1 MRNRLPLGL
10 QLALLTLLSSVVHG
24 QNEHPLTAPDSVILS
39 GWEYG
44 DLFVTTPAGS
54 FPVQGPPG
62 FSDRGYFVIPALAPG
77 GDRIA
82 WGLTLP
88 DDSDR
93 TKCDPSIVTCALP
106 GRTQYKS
113 VMGVY
118 SLRDKTWKTYGDFC
132 QMGAGSAV
140 FSPDGTKI
148 AFKAQVRADEHSS
161 CDSGYSMSALLILDL
176 VSSQFTQVPN
186 TSMVMANA
194 RISWS
199 PDGKYLA
206 VQFGAWGPPNSIVLI
221 EVGSWVQKPIADGW
235 NPSWSPKG
243 DWIAYEIDGGTKCM
257 IAHPDGIDAKLI
269 LDVGHRSGLGGW
281 QLPMGAAW
289 SPDETTL
296 WLSEQEFSGKT
307 EVVRVD
313 LATGEVN
320 KMPKNTPSVFGWVL
334 QPGDPTASAVRRSGS
349 APER

>member
-1 MRNRLPLGL
+1 MRNWLPIGL
-10 QLALLTLLSSVVHG
+10 QLALMTVLSGVIYG
-24 QNEHPLTAPDSVILS
+24 QNEHPVTAPDSVILS

-44 DLFVTTPAGS
+44 DLLVATPAGT

-62 FSDRGYFVIPALAPG
+62 FSDRGYFVLPALAPG

-93 TKCDPSIVTCALP
+93 TKCDPSVVTCALRGP
-106 GRTQYKS
+106 TQYKS

-118 SLRDKTWKTYGDFC
+118 SIRDKIWTTYGDFC
-132 QMGAGSAV
+132 PSGAGSAA

-148 AFKAQVRADEHSS
+148 AFKAEIRADYPS
-161 CDSGYSMSALLILDL
+161 CDSGHNTNALLILDL
-176 VSSQFTQVPN
+176 VNGQFTQVPN
-186 TSMVMANA
+186 TAMVMANA

-199 PDGKYLA
+199 SDGEYLA

-235 NPSWSPKG
+235 NPSLSPKG
-243 DWIAYEIDGGTKCM
+243 DWIAYQINSGTKCM
-257 IAHPDGIDAKLI
+257 IAHRDGTDAKLI
-269 LDVGHRSGLGGW
+269 LDVGRRWGLGGW
-281 QLPMGAAW
+281 QLPMGAVW
-289 SPDETTL
+289 SPDEKTL

-307 EVVRVD
+307 EEVSVD
-313 LATGEVN
+313 LATGNVK
-320 KMPKNTPSVFGWVL
+320 KMPKYTPSVFGWVL
-334 QPGDPTASAVRRSGS
+334 QPGGLAASAERQSGS